1 MLTLCVC
8 ARAHEHACVHKAGAG
23 GLQCWSVAGD
33 TDLLPQD
40 SRSPRALLLG
50 VRSLV
55 PSTPNTSDS
64 ELPQPRESGGGKV
77 SLLIS
82 LDQLKKK
89 QSSVF

>member
-1 MLTLCVC
+1 MLQQYY
-8 ARAHEHACVHKAGAG
+8 R
-23 GLQCWSVAGD
+23 
-33 TDLLPQD
+33 P
-40 SRSPRALLLG
+40 PRALLLD

-55 PSTPNTSDS
+55 LSTPNTSNS

-82 LDQLKKK
+82 FDQLKKK